1 MKQLFPKNE
10 IKSRL
15 QPAKAVIAT
24 DAEITVKVLNTVM
37 KPQSNN
43 LKKKKGRNFIKSKKT
58 AEERVLY
65 CLNYKLFFLV
75 CIWVFVFLV
84 KFFDNYIN
92 TIAFFGFGS

>member
-43 LKKKKGRNFIKSKKT
+43 LKKKKKR
-58 AEERVLY
+58 
-65 CLNYKLFFLV
+65 
-75 CIWVFVFLV
+75 
-84 KFFDNYIN
+84 
-92 TIAFFGFGS
+92 

>member
-43 LKKKKGRNFIKSKKT
+43 LKKKKVEILS
-58 AEERVLY
+58 RVR
-65 CLNYKLFFLV
+65 KQQRR
-75 CIWVFVFLV
+75 
-84 KFFDNYIN
+84 
-92 TIAFFGFGS
+92 GSYTV